1 MPPFFENQPCEE
13 KKVLRLNRKIKKYR
27 RGEVLASYT
36 FMAPW
41 IIGLVVF
48 TAYPFINSLW
58 LSFTDSN
65 VARETFIGLKN
76 FVEMFTTDS
85 RFIKSLGNTTLY
97 ALLSVPFKLICALGI
112 ALLLQNGM
120 TLYRTVYYIP
130 SIIGSSVA
138 VAVMW
143 KEMFGYRGIINSILS
158 IFGVA
163 PREWVAAPGYAIYVI
178 ILLAGWQFG
187 SSMVIF
193 ISGLKNI
200 PRDLYE
206 AANIDGAGK
215 IRSFFSITLPMLSSV
230 IQFNLILQTIG
241 AFQVFTRGFIITKG
255 GPMDE
260 TLFTVHYIYEKGFRY
275 MRLGYASAMSWVL
288 LILIAVVS
296 VAIFMSSKYW
306 VFYENEKSS

>member
-1 MPPFFENQPCEE
+1 MKNRISY
-13 KKVLRLNRKIKKYR
+13 KK
-27 RGEVLASYT
+27 GEVLAVYT
-36 FMAPW
+36 FWAPW
-41 IIGLVVF
+41 IIGLVVY
-48 TAYPFINSLW
+48 TASPFINSLW

-65 VARETFIGLKN
+65 MARENFIGLNN
-76 FVEMFTTDS
+76 FIEMFTMDS
-85 RFIKSLGNTTLY
+85 RFIKSLGNTTMY

-112 ALLLQNGM
+112 AMLLQNGM
-120 TLYRTVYYIP
+120 TLYRTIYYIP

-143 KEMFGYRGIINSILS
+143 REIFGYKGVVSTFLS

-163 PREWVAAPGYAIYVI
+163 PREWIATPNYAMLIL

-193 ISGLKNI
+193 IAGLKNI
-200 PRDLYE
+200 PRELYE

-215 IRSFFSITLPMLSSV
+215 IRSFFNITLPMLSPV

-241 AFQVFTRGFIITKG
+241 AFQVFTQGFIITKG
-255 GPMDE
+255 GPMDQ

-288 LILIAVVS
+288 LILIAIVTVV
-296 VAIFMSSKYW
+296 IFITSKYW
-306 VFYENEKSS
+306 VFYENESNS

>member
-1 MPPFFENQPCEE
+1 MKNRISY
-13 KKVLRLNRKIKKYR
+13 KK
-27 RGEVLASYT
+27 GEVFAAYT
-36 FMAPW
+36 FLAPW

-65 VARETFIGLKN
+65 MARENFIGLNN
-76 FVEMFTTDS
+76 FIEMFTMDS
-85 RFIKSLGNTTLY
+85 RFIKSLGNTTMY

-112 ALLLQNGM
+112 AMLLQNGM
-120 TLYRTVYYIP
+120 TLYRIIYYIP

-143 KEMFGYRGIINSILS
+143 REIFGYKGVVSTFLS

-163 PREWVAAPGYAIYVI
+163 PREWITTPNYAMLIL

-193 ISGLKNI
+193 IAGLKNI
-200 PRDLYE
+200 PRELYE

-215 IRSFFSITLPMLSSV
+215 IRSFFNITLPMLSPV

-241 AFQVFTRGFIITKG
+241 AFQVFTQGFIITKG
-255 GPMDE
+255 GPMDQ

-288 LILIAVVS
+288 LILIAIVTVV
-296 VAIFMSSKYW
+296 IFITSKYW
-306 VFYENEKSS
+306 VFYENESNS